1 MVSSTLMQRRKVD
14 LPEPDGPTTTT
25 TSPASMFSE
34 MSFSTKDSPKR
45 LVTLWNSTM
54 LIVCASSFQ
63 QAQAQRHRTGQDQ
76 VDDGHR

>member
-25 TSPASMFSE
+25 TSPASISSVMPS
-34 MSFSTKDSPKR
+34 STVESPNF

-54 LIVCASSFQ
+54 LIVCASFFPAS
-63 QAQAQRHRTGQDQ
+63 AGPGPSSR
-76 VDDGHR
+76 